1 MQLAEPWLADGEH
14 VQIILTLGQLL
25 PQRNAAALDGEAV
38 AQMTA
43 QVHNPALHM
52 VKVAHSGR
60 SVECLETV
68 QIEVGTYLQPQ
79 RIDMD
84 SLVFQVLL
92 ISADLHLLQV

>member
-1 MQLAEPWLADGEH
+1 MDYYSTLYGIPGTLVLAREGK
-14 VQIILTLGQLL
+14 ILTWYDTG
-25 PQRNAAALDGEAV
+25 

-68 QIEVGTYLQPQ
+68 QIEVGTYLDFLIPPMTILTAVENSAKHFQSGRQ
-79 RIDMD
+79 RSD
-84 SLVFQVLL
+84 
-92 ISADLHLLQV
+92 AGRW